1 MPLELV
7 APKSEPCKAA
17 FVPVYITLTTGRP
30 EVSSLHATRR
40 PSVRLLPPRGHVLG
54 ARALPCAAS
63 RCTPSG
69 ILSRHCWQRWHAPPA
84 AGARARQDDARTG
97 GGGAKG
103 PRPCPHTLLEQCAP
117 AEWIAKGHLSA
128 APAALLL
135 LGTGCPEHTRTRRS
149 PNTSQALCRS
159 TGSRPRARAP
169 PRAAPPCIRK
179 TLDRGFPAAA
189 HPLRAARA
197 PRSEPRRQPPQ
208 RHRPQTLGG
217 ACGARGDDHPPT
229 RREPPC
235 AGLHTVRGARAPR
248 TPAVRDAA
256 PRTACRPDT
265 SVHRHRG
272 ERRSLQGIS
281 GPRAKDIR
289 PAEKPPFR
297 KRASPTFS
305 HFWRGRGD
313 HARGENLCLEVV
325 ARKRGRWSTAD
336 HVQQRGAGAETA
348 WQARGCGA
356 QDGRACPRASPR
368 AGRPSGGG
376 RGAQGP
382 APKF

>member
-84 AGARARQDDARTG
+84 AGARARQDDARAG

-159 TGSRPRARAP
+159 TGS
-169 PRAAPPCIRK
+169 
-179 TLDRGFPAAA
+179 PAAA
-189 HPLRAARA
+189 
-197 PRSEPRRQPPQ
+197 
-208 RHRPQTLGG
+208 RPQTLGG

-289 PAEKPPFR
+289 PAEKLPFR

-325 ARKRGRWSTAD
+325 ARKRGRCSTAD

>member
-1 MPLELV
+1 M
-7 APKSEPCKAA
+7 
-17 FVPVYITLTTGRP
+17 TLTTGRP

-84 AGARARQDDARTG
+84 AGARARQDDARG
-97 GGGAKG
+97 GWEGQKG
-103 PRPCPHTLLEQCAP
+103 RARAPTPC
-117 AEWIAKGHLSA
+117 SSS
-128 APAALLL
+128 ALLRSGSQRDTYPL
-135 LGTGCPEHTRTRRS
+135 PLPPCCSSGRECPEHTRTRRS
-149 PNTSQALCRS
+149 PNS

-217 ACGARGDDHPPT
+217 ACGARGDDHPPA

-289 PAEKPPFR
+289 PAEKLPFR
-297 KRASPTFS
+297 KRASPPFS

>member
-1 MPLELV
+1 M
-7 APKSEPCKAA
+7 
-17 FVPVYITLTTGRP
+17 PVYITLTTGRP

-69 ILSRHCWQRWHAPPA
+69 ILSVQALLA
-84 AGARARQDDARTG
+84 AVARASCSRRSGSARRRARG
-97 GGGAKG
+97 LGGAKG

-208 RHRPQTLGG
+208 RHARRLWVGPAEPGATTTPPRAGSRRAHACTQCAVRVRP
-217 ACGARGDDHPPT
+217 AP
-229 RREPPC
+229 PPC
-235 AGLHTVRGARAPR
+235 ATPRPAPR
-248 TPAVRDAA
+248 AGPI
-256 PRTACRPDT
+256 RP
-265 SVHRHRG
+265 SIG
-272 ERRSLQGIS
+272 IEGNCRSLQGIS